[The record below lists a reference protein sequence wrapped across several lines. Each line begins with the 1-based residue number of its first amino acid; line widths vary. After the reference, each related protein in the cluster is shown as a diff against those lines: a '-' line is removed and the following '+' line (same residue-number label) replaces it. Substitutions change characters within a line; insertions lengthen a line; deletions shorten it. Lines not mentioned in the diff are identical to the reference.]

1 MGLYAEFT
9 PEDLDYKLE
18 FSNDRYNI
26 TVEVDYTD
34 ALEECAETFLQLARQ
49 IVPVDTGFLR
59 STLYSEQDGLSIY
72 FEATAEYAEFV
83 EYGTWKQRAQP
94 YFRPALEEALRAF
107 IELADLAQAEAEEEF
122 NQEVEMAKEEEEE
135 EKEKQGEISE
145 EGGEGFGFGSLLGM
159 AGLFVLLFPIILNVY
174 GFTQIFK
181 EATEQEDK
189 GSIIGGIT
197 GDLIHN
203 VEQIAENLIQII
215 ED

>member
-9 PEDLDYKLE
+9 PEDLGYKLE
-18 FSNDRYNI
+18 FNNDRYMI

-94 YFRPALEEALRAF
+94 YFRPALEEALRVF
-107 IELADLAQAEAEEEF
+107 IELADLAQAEAEDEF
-122 NQEVEMAKEEEEE
+122 NQEVEMAKEKYNWILT
-135 EKEKQGEISE
+135 EKNNVGSEQG
-145 EGGEGFGFGSLLGM
+145 
-159 AGLFVLLFPIILNVY
+159 LNFAESVFA
-174 GFTQIFK
+174 FTQSAEELK
-181 EATEQEDK
+181 RLTEL
-189 GSIIGGIT
+189 IG
-197 GDLIHN
+197 D
-203 VEQIAENLIQII
+203 
-215 ED
+215 

>member
-9 PEDLDYKLE
+9 PEDLGYKLE

-83 EYGTWKQRAQP
+83 EY
-94 YFRPALEEALRAF
+94 Y
-107 IELADLAQAEAEEEF
+107 
-122 NQEVEMAKEEEEE
+122 
-135 EKEKQGEISE
+135 
-145 EGGEGFGFGSLLGM
+145 FGFS
-159 AGLFVLLFPIILNVY
+159 FI
-174 GFTQIFK
+174 
-181 EATEQEDK
+181 
-189 GSIIGGIT
+189 
-197 GDLIHN
+197 
-203 VEQIAENLIQII
+203 
-215 ED
+215 

>member
-18 FSNDRYNI
+18 FNNDRYMI

-94 YFRPALEEALRAF
+94 YFRPALEEALRVF

-135 EKEKQGEISE
+135 NKKQGGISE
-145 EGGEGFGFGSLLGM
+145 EDGEGFGFGSPLVM
-159 AGLFVLLFPIILNVY
+159 AGLFVLLFPIIFNVY
-174 GFTQIFK
+174 AFTQIFK
-181 EATEQEDK
+181 EATGQEDK
-189 GSIIGGIT
+189 SSVIRGIA

-215 ED
+215 